1 MVTGVVP
8 AYTLAHARKEQG
20 NVNIRRLLPFALAL
34 VVAGVV
40 VMLAYH
46 HWRGNGST
54 GSALVVYGNVDL
66 REVQLAFMVQDRI
79 TALHVEEGT
88 VVSKGQLL
96 GELDR
101 VRFASSVDE
110 LEAELEESRQK
121 LAELERGSRPQEIR
135 KARADVAEAQ
145 ADVLDA
151 EVTFRRL
158 QRLITEQAASVQA
171 LDDARGKLGA
181 MRARL
186 EAAEESLSLVEEG
199 PRAEEIAAAR
209 ARVQGVAASLA
220 RARKDLEDTRLLA
233 PADGVI
239 RSRIL
244 EPGDIAG
251 PGKPV
256 FTLAKLDPVWI
267 RTYVPETELGRVAPG
282 MAAEVTTDSFPDKTY
297 RGWIGYVSPS
307 AEFTPK
313 NVETPALRTRLVYQV
328 WVYVC
333 NPGNELRL
341 GMPASV
347 TLDLAS
353 RAGEQA
359 PPPCAGRPDE

>member
-1 MVTGVVP
+1 MVTGAVP
-8 AYTLAHARKEQG
+8 AYTLAHARKEHG
-20 NVNIRRLLPFALAL
+20 NVNRERLLPFALAL

-40 VMLAYH
+40 GTLAYH
-46 HWRGNGST
+46 HWWGNGST

-79 TALHVEEGT
+79 TALHVEEGA

-101 VRFASSVDE
+101 VRFASSVAK
-110 LEAELEESRQK
+110 LEAELEEARQK
-121 LAELERGSRPQEIR
+121 LVELERGSRPQEIR
-135 KARADVAEAQ
+135 KAKADVAAAQ
-145 ADVLDA
+145 ADLGDA
-151 EVTFRRL
+151 EVTYRRL
-158 QRLITEQAASVQA
+158 QRLVSEQAASVQA
-171 LDDARGKLGA
+171 LDDARGNLGA

-186 EAAEESLSLVEEG
+186 KAAEEALSLVEEG
-199 PRAEEIAAAR
+199 PRVEEIAAAR
-209 ARVQGVAASLA
+209 ANTQALEASLV
-220 RARKDLEDTRLLA
+220 RARKDLQDTRLLA
-233 PADGVI
+233 PAAGII

-251 PGKPV
+251 PAKPV

-267 RTYVPETELGRVAPG
+267 RTYIAETELGRVAPG
-282 MAAEVTTDSFPDKTY
+282 MAAVVTTDSFPDKTY
-297 RGWIGYVSPS
+297 RGWLGYISPS

-313 NVETPALRTRLVYQV
+313 NVETPALRTRLVYQA

-341 GMPASV
+341 GMPATV
-347 TLDLAS
+347 TIDLAS
-353 RAGEQA
+353 GAGGQES
-359 PPPCAGRPDE
+359 PRCGDSRDD